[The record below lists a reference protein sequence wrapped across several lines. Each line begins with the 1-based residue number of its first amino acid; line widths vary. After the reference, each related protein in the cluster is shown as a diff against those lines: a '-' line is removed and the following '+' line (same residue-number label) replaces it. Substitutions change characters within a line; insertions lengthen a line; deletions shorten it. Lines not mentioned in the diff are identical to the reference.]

1 MALESDRPGQK
12 SGVQLDGQVLLGKG
26 FVNGGQ
32 LVVVAAS
39 DRALALEVDNHCTLF
54 RLKGVVAASG
64 HQTLND
70 VVEGVVVVVE
80 QHNVPFIVKQH
91 IGQDVFLGLCLSAAY
106 GVFHHDLFVLQR

>member
-1 MALESDRPGQK
+1 M
-12 SGVQLDGQVLLGKG
+12 
-26 FVNGGQ
+26 NGGQ
-32 LVVVAAS
+32 FVVFAAS
-39 DRALALEVDNHCTLF
+39 DGALDFEVDNHCTLF
-54 RLKGVVAASG
+54 RLQGVVATSG
-64 HQTLND
+64 HQAFDD